1 MLTESELMALM
12 ADLESD
18 RVERTVSE
26 NDMEKFCI
34 AVCCF
39 SNDFPHHRK
48 PGYLLVGVTE
58 KGKASGLRVTDKLLR
73 TLGEI
78 RANGNV
84 QPLPAILV
92 YKLSLSAGAG
102 DVAVVE
108 VLPSD
113 LPPVWFKGQVW
124 IRVGP
129 RRQIASDT
137 EEKILVERRT
147 ASAKTFD
154 AQPCVGSSLG
164 DLSTDLF
171 LNSYRNQA
179 FAPEVI
185 ANNHRDIKHQLA
197 SLRFFDLAKDC
208 PTHAGILL
216 FGKDPRYWL
225 PGAYVQFVRYEGEQ
239 LGTAV
244 ILAKELHGDLVTVLR
259 ELDVLLTVQL
269 QTRPQGAT
277 LLTEHTVSDY
287 PGPAIRELLLNA
299 VMHRAY
305 DSTAP
310 IRFYW
315 FRDRIEIQN
324 PGSLYG
330 EANAQN
336 FPRQNAYRNPVIAEV
351 LKNLGYVNRFGQ
363 GIMRVEQALA
373 KGGNPSAQFSFEST
387 YFLVTIKTRP

>member
-1 MLTESELMALM
+1 MVLMG
-12 ADLESD
+12 DLESD

-26 NDMEKFCI
+26 NDMDKYCV

-39 SNDFPHHRK
+39 ANDFPQHHK
-48 PGYLLVGVTE
+48 PGFLLVGVTD
-58 KGKASGLRVTDKLLR
+58 KGKANGLHVTDKLLR

-84 QPLPAILV
+84 QPLPAIMV
-92 YKLSLSAGAG
+92 YKLSLSDGSG

-113 LPPVWFKGQVW
+113 LPPVWYKGQVW

-129 RRQIASDT
+129 RRQIASET
-137 EEKILVERRT
+137 EEKILAERRT
-147 ASAKTFD
+147 ASARTFD
-154 AQPCVGSSLG
+154 AQPCGGSGLS

-179 FAPEVI
+179 FSSEVI
-185 ANNHRDIKHQLA
+185 ADNHRDIRLQLA
-197 SLRFFDLAKDC
+197 SLRFYDLRKDC
-208 PTHAGILL
+208 PTHAGVLL

-225 PGAYVQFVRYEGEQ
+225 PGSYVQFVRCEGEQ
-239 LGTAV
+239 LGSPV
-244 ILAKELHGDLVTVLR
+244 MLEKEVHGDLLTVLR

-269 QTRPQGAT
+269 QTRPEGAT
-277 LLTEHTVSDY
+277 LLTERIVSDY
-287 PGPAIRELLLNA
+287 PAPSVRELLLNA

-315 FRDRIEIQN
+315 FKNRIEIQN

-330 EANAQN
+330 EANPQN
-336 FPRQNAYRNPVIAEV
+336 FPKQNAYRNPVIAEA

-363 GIMRVEQALA
+363 GIMRVQKALA
-373 KGGNPSAQFSFEST
+373 EGGNPPAQFSFEST
-387 YFLVTIKTRP
+387 YFLVTIKTRS

>member
-1 MLTESELMALM
+1 MLTESELLAVM

-26 NDMEKFCI
+26 NDMDKFGV

-39 SNDFPHHRK
+39 ANDFPQHRK
-48 PGYLLVGVTE
+48 PGFLLVGVTD
-58 KGKASGLRVTDKLLR
+58 KGKTSGLRVTDKLLR
-73 TLGEI
+73 NLGEI

-84 QPLPAILV
+84 LPLPAIQV
-92 YKLSLSAGAG
+92 YKTDLSDGSGE
-102 DVAVVE
+102 VAVVE

-113 LPPVWFKGQVW
+113 LPPVRYKGQVW

-137 EEKILVERRT
+137 EERILTERRT

-154 AQPCVGSSLG
+154 AQPCGGSTLN
-164 DLSTDLF
+164 DLSADLF
-171 LNSYRNQA
+171 LNTYRTQA
-179 FAPEVI
+179 FAAEVI
-185 ANNHRDIKHQLA
+185 ADNHRDIKLQLA
-197 SLRFFDLAKDC
+197 SLRFYELTKEC
-208 PTHAGILL
+208 PTNAGIIL

-225 PGAYVQFVRYEGEQ
+225 SGVYVQFVRYEGEQ
-239 LGTAV
+239 LGSAV
-244 ILAKELHGDLVTVLR
+244 FLEKELHGDLLTVLR

-269 QTRPQGAT
+269 QTRTQGAT
-277 LLTEHTVSDY
+277 LLTERTISDY
-287 PGPAIRELLLNA
+287 PGPAVRELLLNA

-315 FRDRIEIQN
+315 FRDRIEVQN

-330 EANAQN
+330 EANPQN
-336 FPRQNAYRNPVIAEV
+336 FPRQNAYRNPVIAEA

-363 GIMRVEQALA
+363 GIMRVEQALTEN
-373 KGGNPSAQFSFEST
+373 GNPPAQFSFEST
-387 YFLVTIKTRP
+387 YFLVTVKARP

>member
-1 MLTESELMALM
+1 MLTEGELVALM

-34 AVCCF
+34 AACCF
-39 SNDFPHHRK
+39 ANDFPHHRK
-48 PGYLLVGVTE
+48 PGYLLVGVTD
-58 KGKASGLRVTDKLLR
+58 KGNASGLRVTDKLLR

-84 QPLPAILV
+84 QPVPAILV
-92 YKLSLSAGAG
+92 YKLSLSTGSG
-102 DVAVVE
+102 DVAIVE

-113 LPPVWFKGQVW
+113 LPPVWYKGQVW

-137 EEKILVERRT
+137 EEKILAERRT

-185 ANNHRDIKHQLA
+185 ADNHRDIKHQLA
-197 SLRFFDLAKDC
+197 SLRFYDLTKDC

-225 PGAYVQFVRYEGEQ
+225 PGAYVQFVRYDGEQ
-239 LGTAV
+239 LGSAV
-244 ILAKELHGDLVTVLR
+244 ILEKELHGDLLTVLR

-277 LLTEHTVSDY
+277 LLTERTVSDY
-287 PGPAIRELLLNA
+287 PGPAIPAAQRGDAPCLRFNCPDPLLL
-299 VMHRAY
+299 V
-305 DSTAP
+305 
-310 IRFYW
+310 
-315 FRDRIEIQN
+315 
-324 PGSLYG
+324 
-330 EANAQN
+330 
-336 FPRQNAYRNPVIAEV
+336 PRPDRNP
-351 LKNLGYVNRFGQ
+351 
-363 GIMRVEQALA
+363 
-373 KGGNPSAQFSFEST
+373 ESW
-387 YFLVTIKTRP
+387 LPLRRG